1 MSNDNP
7 SSQDTNVRSS
17 QNVRGISQNV
27 IVGDSQVQIVRQRLA
42 DTSTLA
48 DRLEVE
54 FPKRKSTFYSVT
66 ESEIN
71 IYAQLGW
78 ISTFSLTLFGT
89 FAGLALGCIVALL
102 QDNLPA
108 AATSTLN
115 AIGWVTGVVSTIFSI
130 LAIVMMVVQFRS
142 KKSWEAI
149 E

>member
-7 SSQDTNVRSS
+7 TSQSVNVSSS
-17 QNVRGISQNV
+17 QNIRGTQNV
-27 IVGDSQVQIVRQRLA
+27 IVGDSQVKVVRQQFA
-42 DTSTLA
+42 DTSILT
-48 DRLEVE
+48 DRLEVD

-89 FAGLALGCIVALL
+89 FAGLALGCVVSLL

-115 AIGWVTGVVSTIFSI
+115 AIAWVTGIVSIIFLI
-130 LAIVMMVVQFRS
+130 TAIVLLVLQFRS